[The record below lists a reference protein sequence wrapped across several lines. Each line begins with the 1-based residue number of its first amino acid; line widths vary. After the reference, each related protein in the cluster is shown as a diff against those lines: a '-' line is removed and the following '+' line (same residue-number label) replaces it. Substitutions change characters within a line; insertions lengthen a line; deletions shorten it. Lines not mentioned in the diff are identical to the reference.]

1 MTADFGILGPLTAAV
16 DGTPVSVPAAKTR
29 IVLASLLL
37 RPNRVVSV
45 EELVDRLWDEDPPKG
60 ARNAAQSYVMRLR
73 NALGKAGALI
83 STHPAGYVIA
93 VSPDMVD
100 LGRFRARVAAAD
112 EARTASDTARE
123 ARELRAAVTM
133 WRGAPLSDVPSEF
146 LRAHEATRLDEERLQ
161 VLERLMD
168 LELALGRHAD
178 LIGELYTITADNQLR
193 ERFWGQL
200 MLALHRSGRQAEA
213 LGVYRKV
220 SQLLRDELG
229 IDPGDALRGVHQR
242 ILASDRPVSPPPPPA
257 APAVA
262 PPADTW
268 KPPFQL
274 PADIPDFVGRED
286 LLAKIRE
293 LTIGPRRNKLAV
305 PLVVLSG
312 PPGAGK
318 TALAVHAAHVLRSEF
333 PDGQLYVNLRGYS
346 TSPPMAATDALARL
360 LRALG
365 VEPER
370 IPHEAD
376 EQSALLRSL
385 LGGRRVFMILDNA
398 ASPEHVRPLLPSDGS
413 CAVLVT
419 SRNNLQGLTAL
430 NGAKR
435 FPVGV
440 VTANEAAAMVTNIVG
455 ADRVDAEPR
464 AAGSLA
470 ALCGYLPLGLRIA
483 STNLAG
489 SESSS
494 IAEYVRVLRSGS
506 RLDAMQ
512 IEGDDEAAVRPAFDL
527 SYSTLKPALSRFLR
541 MVGLIPGPD
550 FDRMAAAAVA
560 GPDEAEAQRM
570 LDRLTSMNLL
580 GVGATGRAGFHD
592 LIKEF
597 VLERV
602 RDQDSEEERGQALA
616 GLFAFYLQ
624 WTYSACRMLYT
635 DAFLTPATQ
644 QAKPT
649 PPWTDLP
656 DALKWLDVEAENLL
670 AMIGTGSAHD
680 LPVWTLAEAL
690 APYLQRRRHQSSW
703 KSTYATALT
712 AAERTGD
719 PRAQAVIHHAIARLH
734 LQNTQ
739 FGEGRAHGVTAARLF
754 REAGDVIGEARS
766 HSALGVFA
774 RDMDEYDKSAE
785 HFEESLRL
793 FGDGPDPAGRCITV
807 FNLSMLYIHLGRTDR
822 ARANLTLADE
832 LADELDLPLV
842 DARCEGALGFAEM
855 WAGRLSSALARF
867 DRALTKFW
875 ELNFLP
881 GSIEMSRH
889 VAEVSRLARQPALAM
904 DLGRCALAKAQEME
918 SAWHVIGCHD
928 VLGKTALDMGDAAT
942 AMRHFDAAL
951 TIAGEGVR
959 YWTPTVTLGLAA
971 GHRQEGRLAEAA
983 ALASK
988 STTEQ
993 LPRERGRAHTELATV
1008 LVAQGDHASAI
1019 THAREA
1025 RRIAEA
1031 HGYILDHANALSVSA
1046 TAHAAM
1052 GDTAAAQDNRRHAE
1066 TLFETGRAGV
1076 EPALSTLAARIIDQR

>member
-1 MTADFGILGPLTAAV
+1 LTPHQGVTADFGILGSLTATVA
-16 DGTPVSVPAAKTR
+16 GTPVSLPSAKTR
-29 IVLASLLL
+29 IVLVSLLL

-73 NALGKAGALI
+73 NALGEAGALI

-93 VSPDMVD
+93 VSPEMID

-123 ARELRAAVTM
+123 ARELRAAVAM

-200 MLALHRSGRQAEA
+200 MLALHRSDRQAEA

-229 IDPGDALRGVHQR
+229 INPGDALREVHQR
-242 ILASDRPVSPPPPPA
+242 ILASDRP

-262 PPADTW
+262 PRTDPR

-274 PADIPDFVGRED
+274 PADIPDFVGRDD

-293 LTIGPRRNKLAV
+293 LTVGPQRNKLAV

-318 TALAVHAAHVLRSEF
+318 TALAVHAAHVLRPEF

-346 TSPPMAATDALARL
+346 TSPPLAATDALARF

-370 IPHEAD
+370 IPHEVD

-385 LGGRRVFMILDNA
+385 LGGRRVLMILDNA
-398 ASPEHVRPLLPSDGS
+398 ASPEHVRPLLPSDGT

-419 SRNNLQGLTAL
+419 SRNNLNGLTAL

-440 VTANEAAAMVTNIVG
+440 VTAGEAAVMVTNIVG
-455 ADRVDAEPR
+455 ADRVDAEPE

-494 IAEYVRVLRSGS
+494 IAEYVRMLRSGS

-550 FDRMAAAAVA
+550 FDRLAAAAVA

-570 LDRLTSMNLL
+570 LDRLISMNLI
-580 GVGATGRAGFHD
+580 GVGATGRTGFHD

-602 RDQDSEEERGQALA
+602 REQESEDEGRQALA

-624 WTYSACRMLYT
+624 WTYSACRMLYA
-635 DAFLTPATQ
+635 DAHLTPPTQ
-644 QAKPT
+644 QAKLT
-649 PPWTDLP
+649 PAWTDPP

-670 AMIGTGSAHD
+670 AMISTGSAHD
-680 LPVWTLAEAL
+680 LPVWALAEAL
-690 APYLQRRRHQSSW
+690 LPYLQRRRHQSSW
-703 KSTYATALT
+703 KSTFASALT

-719 PRAQAVIHHAIARLH
+719 PRPQAVVHAGIARLH
-734 LQNTQ
+734 FQNTQ
-739 FGEGRAHGVTAARLF
+739 FAEGRAHMADAARLF
-754 REAGDVIGEARS
+754 HAAGDIIGEARS
-766 HSALGVFA
+766 HSTLGAFA
-774 RDMDEYDKSAE
+774 RDMDEYDTSIE
-785 HFEESLRL
+785 HLEESLRL
-793 FGDGPDPAGRCITV
+793 FGDGLDPAGRCVTV
-807 FNLSMLYIHLGRTDR
+807 FNLGMAYIHLGRTDR
-822 ARANLTLADE
+822 AWANLALADE
-832 LADELDLPLV
+832 LAHELDLSLV
-842 DARCEGALGFAEM
+842 DARCEGALGFADM
-855 WAGRLSSALARF
+855 WAGRLGSALARF
-867 DRALTKFW
+867 DRALTKFS
-875 ELNFLP
+875 ELKFVP
-881 GSIEMSRH
+881 GTIEMVRH
-889 VAEVSRLARQPALAM
+889 AAEVSRLAQRPALAM
-904 DLGRCALAKAQEME
+904 DLSRLALAKAQEIEADWQM
-918 SAWHVIGCHD
+918 IGCLD
-928 VLGKTALDMGDAAT
+928 VLGKTALDMGDPGT

-951 TIAGEGVR
+951 IMAGGGVR

-988 STTEQ
+988 GTTEQ

-1008 LVAQGDHASAI
+1008 LVAQGDHPSAI

-1025 RRIAEA
+1025 QRIAAA

-1046 TAHAAM
+1046 AAHTAM
-1052 GDTAAAQDNRRHAE
+1052 GDTAAAQDDQRHAE
-1066 TLFETGRAGV
+1066 TLFETGRADI
-1076 EPALSTLAARIIDQR
+1076 EPALSTLAARIVDQR